1 MSFDDGEY
9 VVFGRESE
17 VGRIKSKDYDGYY
30 VEFYMSSGAIIKA
43 SHLRRATNKEKK
55 VFLEQAMQRL
65 TSKMKKTQADLNE
78 VRNQFYLLNFAEPNA
93 KNLNKSL
100 NESFDLDALSS

>member
-1 MSFDDGEY
+1 M
-9 VVFGRESE
+9 
-17 VGRIKSKDYDGYY
+17 I
-30 VEFYMSSGAIIKA
+30 EFYMSSGAIIKA
-43 SHLRRATNKEKK
+43 SHLRRATNKEK

-93 KNLNKSL
+93 KT
-100 NESFDLDALSS
+100 